1 MSSEE
6 DFMEKEDRDDDVYNM
21 DLLMNNKSHAHHH
34 HQPSIVARPPAADVI
49 INVGEDEDEDDN
61 DVGGGGG
68 GDDYDDDD
76 GQDDESSVVE
86 PNDVGGGA
94 RQQHPKQREQQQP
107 HEYTAAEIADMKREL
122 LYQFDRME
130 RKGIRVAKK
139 FSMSSSYEEMKAEYD
154 RIRHDRDL
162 SSSVRFQRMVLSTC
176 VTGIEFL
183 NSRYDPFD
191 VKLDGWSEA
200 IHENMDDYD
209 EIFEELHD
217 KYKGKSR
224 MAPELKLLFMLGGS
238 AVQFHLTNTLFK
250 SSLPGFEQIMKQNPD
265 LMRQFAQATM
275 AASSAGAPAVAS
287 QAPAAAASS
296 SSPSGGGGGG
306 GLFGSIG
313 RMFGGVGG
321 VGGVGGSGGVQPAS
335 PPASTMRGPP
345 NASDI
350 LKNIDA
356 STDDVI
362 STISDAD
369 NKSVASKNA
378 RRGGGGG
385 GGGGRRNGGSEVAPP
400 RRTLEI

>member
-21 DLLMNNKSHAHHH
+21 DLLMNNKSRTHH

-49 INVGEDEDEDDN
+49 INVGEDEDDDDDDEDDN
-61 DVGGGGG
+61 DVGGVGGGGGG
-68 GDDYDDDD
+68 GDDYDD

-86 PNDVGGGA
+86 PNDVGGA

-183 NSRYDPFD
+183 NTRYDPFD

-200 IHENMDDYD
+200 IHENMDDYN

-287 QAPAAAASS
+287 QAPAAASS
-296 SSPSGGGGGG
+296 YSPSVGGGGG

-313 RMFGGVGG
+313 RMFGGG
-321 VGGVGGSGGVQPAS
+321 GGVGGSGGVQPAS

-385 GGGGRRNGGSEVAPP
+385 RRNGGSEVAPP